1 MSPMLQP
8 PLPFD
13 LLGAASIPKRVAAT
27 AAGSDSTRFVSG
39 ERLPFLGRGI
49 PLAIETDREIRTP
62 QVHFEMK
69 RFRVVLPPGLP
80 ADDRADR
87 IRHAFVAW
95 YRREADRRLNDSVE
109 RWYPRFDVATKP
121 RVLIRDQRR
130 RWGSCDRDGT
140 LRLNWRNVM
149 LEPGLF
155 DYVVAHEL
163 AHLAVR
169 NHSDAFWKHLTSVMP
184 DARARRQRLADA
196 GRRLPF

>member
-1 MSPMLQP
+1 MLQP

-13 LLGAASIPKRVAAT
+13 PPGAASIPKQAAAT
-27 AAGSDSTRFVSG
+27 EAGSDSTRFVSG

-49 PLAIETDREIRTP
+49 PLAIETDRKIRTP
-62 QVHFEMK
+62 QVHFETN
-69 RFRVVLPPGLP
+69 RFRVVLPPDLP
-80 ADDRADR
+80 GSDRADR

-95 YRREADRRLNDSVE
+95 YRREADRRLNESVE
-109 RWYPRFDVATKP
+109 RWYPRFEVATKP

-130 RWGSCDRDGT
+130 RWGSCGRDGT

-149 LEPGLF
+149 LEPPLF

-163 AHLAVR
+163 AHLAVG

-184 DARARRQRLADA
+184 DARARSRRLAAA